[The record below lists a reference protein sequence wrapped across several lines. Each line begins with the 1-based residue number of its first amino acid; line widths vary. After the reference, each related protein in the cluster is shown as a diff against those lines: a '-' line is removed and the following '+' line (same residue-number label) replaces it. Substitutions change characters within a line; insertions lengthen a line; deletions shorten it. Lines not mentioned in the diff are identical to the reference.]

1 MAKLIALPDGSTGSF
16 PDDMEDEAITA
27 VLRKQ
32 FPPKEPSKYEA
43 MSTAEK
49 VLEGAKGALRR
60 VVRPMVPSVDG
71 GMLGGV
77 DPSQM
82 DVEGA
87 YYKQHKNELGTAG
100 AVGDVSADLA
110 ASLAPVGAANRAAGV
125 LTKTM
130 SGLAG
135 KSLRVAG
142 DVGANAGYAAL
153 TADPGERESAALA
166 GGAGA
171 AGGRVLTRALGGL
184 ARPFV
189 SKEAQALIDAGVRPT
204 PGQLFG
210 DGPIGSAIRGI
221 EDSATSIPLVGSVIK
236 YARGRSIGEYGNAEI
251 NAALKP
257 LGVTVKGSGAEAVEQ
272 ASKAVSDAY
281 DRVLLQTFIQPK
293 NVRAALAKATASI
306 DGIPLITDEQK
317 GAILKYVAQKVTPA
331 ISEATQRG
339 GPITGDVAKGID
351 SEIGFLAR
359 KNSASA
365 NPADHPLGEAL
376 YQLQASLR
384 DTVEGVTPEA
394 VKVLGAARSAYRNLL
409 PVVSAAD
416 KSASGQFTPRQL
428 NRASGQ
434 YNQRPSALNL
444 AGQNVLPSTVPDSGT
459 AGRALLGA
467 AAAGG
472 ISLGGPAAGA
482 GIAAA
487 LYSGPGMSLFV
498 NGLRG
503 VVPDKIISQI
513 ASLPPA
519 GQRTALQQLAA
530 QLPEVGNRLQEL
542 VPQVA
547 RALATQSD
555 ATQEA
560 QPTHRVAGN
569 SMPFAGVP
577 SHKLSQE
584 QLRTRQQWMADE
596 ADRLIG
602 ARRSTVRPKV
612 PVSIA
617 KDDGSAAERASAD
630 AMAAELAARLAARDR
645 EAPRGF

>member
-16 PDDMEDEAITA
+16 PDDMDDGAITE

-32 FPPKEPSKYEA
+32 FPPKEPTKYEA
-43 MSTAEK
+43 MGTAER

-60 VVRPMVPSVDG
+60 VVRPMVPTVDG
-71 GMLGGV
+71 GRLGSV

-82 DVEGA
+82 DAEA
-87 YYKQHKNELGTAG
+87 AHYRQHRGELGTAG
-100 AVGDVSADLA
+100 AVGEVGADVA
-110 ASLAPVGAANRAAGV
+110 ASLAPVGAANRAVSV

-130 SGLAG
+130 NGLAG

-142 DVGANAGYAAL
+142 DVGANAAYAAA
-153 TADPGERESAALA
+153 TADPEERGTAALA

-171 AGGRVLTRALGGL
+171 AGGRVLTRTLGGL

-210 DGPIGSAIRGI
+210 DGPIGSAVRGI

-251 NAALKP
+251 NAALSP

-272 ASKAVSDAY
+272 ASRVVSDAY
-281 DRVLLQTFIQPK
+281 DRVLPQTFIQPQ
-293 NVRAALAKATASI
+293 NVKTALTKALVGI
-306 DGIPLITDEQK
+306 DKIPLITDEQK
-317 GAILKYVAQKVTPA
+317 GAIMKYAAQKIMPA
-331 ISEATQRG
+331 ISEAAQRG
-339 GPITGDVAKGID
+339 GPISGDVAKGID

-359 KNSASA
+359 KHTSSM

-416 KSASGQFTPRQL
+416 KSATGQFTPRQL

-434 YNQRPSALNL
+434 YNQTPGALNR
-444 AGQNVLPSTVPDSGT
+444 AGQSVLPNTVPDSGT

-472 ISLGGPAAGA
+472 VSLGGPAAGA
-482 GIAAA
+482 TLAAA
-487 LYSGPGMSLFV
+487 LYSGPGMSFLV

-503 VVPDKIISQI
+503 VVPDKVISHI

-519 GQRTALQQLAA
+519 GQRTALEQLAA
-530 QLPEVGNRLQEL
+530 QIPAVGNRLREL

-547 RALATQSD
+547 RAMAAQNPS
-555 ATQEA
+555 TQEA
-560 QPTHRVAGN
+560 Q
-569 SMPFAGVP
+569 
-577 SHKLSQE
+577 
-584 QLRTRQQWMADE
+584 
-596 ADRLIG
+596 
-602 ARRSTVRPKV
+602 
-612 PVSIA
+612 
-617 KDDGSAAERASAD
+617 
-630 AMAAELAARLAARDR
+630 
-645 EAPRGF
+645 

>member
-16 PDDMEDEAITA
+16 PDDMDDDAITA
-27 VLRKQ
+27 VLRNQ
-32 FPPKEPSKYEA
+32 FPPKESAPNPAEGMSATERFMTGVGGSAARLRDKIFPPGSPIDALTMSQTGDNGRARKADLATYESNKDA
-43 MSTAEK
+43 
-49 VLEGAKGALRR
+49 
-60 VVRPMVPSVDG
+60 
-71 GMLGGV
+71 
-77 DPSQM
+77 
-82 DVEGA
+82 
-87 YYKQHKNELGTAG
+87 LGTAG
-100 AVGDVSADLA
+100 KVGEITGEVAATAVPIGRA
-110 ASLAPVGAANRAAGV
+110 ASLGGKVLAKTLGRMAPATA
-125 LTKTM
+125 
-130 SGLAG
+130 
-135 KSLRVAG
+135 
-142 DVGANAGYAAL
+142 DIGANAGYAAG
-153 TADPGERESAALA
+153 TAEPDERGSAALL

-171 AGGRVLTRALGGL
+171 AGGRVLTRTLGGL

-272 ASKAVSDAY
+272 ASRVVSDAY
-281 DRVLLQTFIQPK
+281 DRVLPQTFIQPNK
-293 NVRAALAKATASI
+293 VKTALSSALVSI
-306 DGIPLITDEQK
+306 DKIPLITDEQK
-317 GAILKYVAQKVTPA
+317 GAIMKYAAQKIMPA
-331 ISEATQRG
+331 ISEAAQRG
-339 GPITGDVAKGID
+339 GPISGDVAKGID

-359 KNSASA
+359 KNSASM
-365 NPADHPLGEAL
+365 NPADHSLGEAL

-416 KSASGQFTPRQL
+416 KSVTGQFTPRQL

-434 YNQRPSALNL
+434 YNQTPGALNR
-444 AGQNVLPSTVPDSGT
+444 AGQSVLPNTVPDSGT

-472 ISLGGPAAGA
+472 LSLGGPAAGA
-482 GIAAA
+482 TLAAA
-487 LYSGPGMSLFV
+487 LYSGPGMSFLV

-503 VVPDKIISQI
+503 VVPDKVISHI

-519 GQRTALQQLAA
+519 GQRTALEQLAA
-530 QLPEVGNRLQEL
+530 QIPAVGDRLKEL

-547 RALATQSD
+547 RAMATQNPS
-555 ATQEA
+555 TQEA
-560 QPTHRVAGN
+560 Q
-569 SMPFAGVP
+569 
-577 SHKLSQE
+577 
-584 QLRTRQQWMADE
+584 
-596 ADRLIG
+596 
-602 ARRSTVRPKV
+602 
-612 PVSIA
+612 
-617 KDDGSAAERASAD
+617 
-630 AMAAELAARLAARDR
+630 
-645 EAPRGF
+645 

>member
-16 PDDMEDEAITA
+16 PDDMDDDAITA

-32 FPPKEPSKYEA
+32 FPPKEPSRYEA
-43 MSTAEK
+43 MSTTER
-49 VLEGAKGALRR
+49 LFEGAKGALRR
-60 VVRPMVPSVDG
+60 VARPMVPTVDG

-77 DPSQM
+77 DPSKM
-82 DVEGA
+82 DAEAA
-87 YYKQHKNELGTAG
+87 YYRQHKNELGTAG
-100 AVGDVSADLA
+100 TVGEVGADIA
-110 ASLAPVGAANRAAGV
+110 ASLAPVGAANRTVSV

-130 SGLAG
+130 NGLGG

-142 DVGANAGYAAL
+142 DIGANAGYAAA
-153 TADPGERESAALA
+153 TADPDERGLAALA

-171 AGGRVLTRALGGL
+171 AGGRILTRTLGGL
-184 ARPFV
+184 ARPFI

-236 YARGRSIGEYGNAEI
+236 YARGRSISEYGNAEI

-281 DRVLLQTFIQPK
+281 DRVLPQTFIQPK
-293 NVRAALAKATASI
+293 NVKTATASALASI
-306 DGIPLITDEQK
+306 DKIPLITDEQK
-317 GAILKYVAQKVTPA
+317 GAIMRYAAQKIMPA
-331 ISEATQRG
+331 INEAMERG
-339 GPITGDVAKGID
+339 GPISGEVAKGID

-359 KNSASA
+359 KHTGSL

-376 YQLQASLR
+376 YLLQASLR

-394 VKVLGAARSAYRNLL
+394 TKVLGAARSAFRNLL

-434 YNQRPSALNL
+434 YNQRPSTLNL

-472 ISLGGPAAGA
+472 VSLGGPAAGA
-482 GIAAA
+482 SLAAA
-487 LYSGPGMSLFV
+487 LYSGPGISFLV

-503 VVPDKIISQI
+503 VVPDKVISQI
-513 ASLPPA
+513 AALPPA
-519 GQRTALQQLAA
+519 GQRTVLEQLAA
-530 QLPEVGNRLQEL
+530 QVPAVGDRLREL
-542 VPQVA
+542 VPQVT
-547 RALATQSD
+547 RALATQQP

-560 QPTHRVAGN
+560 Q
-569 SMPFAGVP
+569 
-577 SHKLSQE
+577 
-584 QLRTRQQWMADE
+584 
-596 ADRLIG
+596 
-602 ARRSTVRPKV
+602 
-612 PVSIA
+612 
-617 KDDGSAAERASAD
+617 
-630 AMAAELAARLAARDR
+630 
-645 EAPRGF
+645 

>member
-16 PDDMEDEAITA
+16 PDDMDDGAITA

-32 FPPKEPSKYEA
+32 FPPKESASNPAEGMSATERFMTGVGGSAARLRDKIFPPGSPIDALTMSQTGDNGRARKADLATYEA
-43 MSTAEK
+43 NKEA
-49 VLEGAKGALRR
+49 
-60 VVRPMVPSVDG
+60 
-71 GMLGGV
+71 
-77 DPSQM
+77 
-82 DVEGA
+82 
-87 YYKQHKNELGTAG
+87 LGTAG
-100 AVGDVSADLA
+100 KAGEITGEVAATAIPIGRA
-110 ASLAPVGAANRAAGV
+110 ASLGGKVLAKTLGRMAPATADI
-125 LTKTM
+125 L
-130 SGLAG
+130 
-135 KSLRVAG
+135 
-142 DVGANAGYAAL
+142 ANAGYAAG
-153 TADPGERESAALA
+153 TAEPDERGSAALL

-171 AGGRVLTRALGGL
+171 AGGRVLTRTLGGL

-272 ASKAVSDAY
+272 ASRVVSDAY
-281 DRVLLQTFIQPK
+281 DRVLPQTFIQPNK
-293 NVRAALAKATASI
+293 VKTALSSALVSI
-306 DGIPLITDEQK
+306 DKIPLITDEQK
-317 GAILKYVAQKVTPA
+317 GAIMRYAAQKIMPA
-331 ISEATQRG
+331 ISEAAQRG
-339 GPITGDVAKGID
+339 GPISGDVAKGID

-359 KNSASA
+359 KNSASM
-365 NPADHPLGEAL
+365 NPADHSLGEAL

-416 KSASGQFTPRQL
+416 KSVTGQFTPRQL
-428 NRASGQ
+428 NRASSQ
-434 YNQRPSALNL
+434 YNQTPGALNR
-444 AGQNVLPSTVPDSGT
+444 AGQSVLPNTVPDSGT

-472 ISLGGPAAGA
+472 VSLGGPAAGA
-482 GIAAA
+482 TLAAA
-487 LYSGPGMSLFV
+487 LYSGPGMSFLV

-503 VVPDKIISQI
+503 VVPDKVISHI

-519 GQRTALQQLAA
+519 GQRTALEHLAA
-530 QLPEVGNRLQEL
+530 QIPAVGDRLKEL

-547 RALATQSD
+547 RAMATQNPS
-555 ATQEA
+555 TQEA
-560 QPTHRVAGN
+560 Q
-569 SMPFAGVP
+569 
-577 SHKLSQE
+577 
-584 QLRTRQQWMADE
+584 
-596 ADRLIG
+596 
-602 ARRSTVRPKV
+602 
-612 PVSIA
+612 
-617 KDDGSAAERASAD
+617 
-630 AMAAELAARLAARDR
+630 
-645 EAPRGF
+645 